1 MGATLADYSKDQLGR
16 LHRSGVSLSKSWLTY
31 AHPEL
36 KAEWQELQK
45 PSAFE
50 ALRKGI
56 EAATSMDGDI
66 AAKTAHALEG
76 PQAILSARADLE
88 RKLKANIL
96 SYVSSGHIHGFG
108 YELPR
113 SLSSAPVAIPKAAWA
128 GKYDWD
134 NGTLSFRGLE
144 FVDVR
149 LTTNR
154 IRNDILERGVVDKT
168 PTNPAGRPGVGPAI
182 EDAFR
187 ALHEAGEIDASAS
200 QASHYPKVRAWLEL
214 NKPDLP
220 VPPAHLS
227 DKTIYKYFSPL
238 FKGL

>member
-1 MGATLADYSKDQLGR
+1 MAEITKDQMER

-31 AHPEL
+31 AHPDL
-36 KAEWQELQK
+36 KTEWQDLQK
-45 PSAFE
+45 QSPME
-50 ALRKGI
+50 ALQKDAL
-56 EAATSMDGDI
+56 AASEIDGDMT
-66 AAKTAHALEG
+66 AKLTHAFSGFGKLTG
-76 PQAILSARADLE
+76 ARSDLKNKLQA
-88 RKLKANIL
+88 NTL
-96 SYVSSGHIHGFG
+96 SYVSGGHLRGFG

-113 SLSSAPVAIPKAAWA
+113 SVSSSPVAIPKAAWA
-128 GKYDWD
+128 GKCDWA

-154 IRNDILERGVVDKT
+154 IRNEILERGVVDKT
-168 PTNPAGRPGVGPAI
+168 PTNPAGRPGVGNAI
-182 EDAFR
+182 AEAFD
-187 ALHEAGEIDASAS
+187 ALHKAGQIDASAS

-227 DKTIYKYFSPL
+227 DKTMYKYFSPL

>member
-1 MGATLADYSKDQLGR
+1 MGEITQDQLER
-16 LHRSGVSLSKSWLTY
+16 LHRAGVALSNSWLTY
-31 AHPEL
+31 AHPDL
-36 KAEWQELQK
+36 KTEWQDLQK
-45 PSAFE
+45 HSPIE
-50 ALRKGI
+50 ALQKDAL
-56 EAATSMDGDI
+56 AASELDGDMT
-66 AAKTAHALEG
+66 AKLTHAFSGFGKLTG
-76 PQAILSARADLE
+76 ARSDLKNKLQA
-88 RKLKANIL
+88 NTL
-96 SYVSSGHIHGFG
+96 SYVSGGHLHGFG

-113 SLSSAPVAIPKAAWA
+113 TVSAVPVAIPKAAWA
-128 GKYDWD
+128 GKCDWT
-134 NGTLSFRGLE
+134 NGTVSFRGLE

-154 IRNDILERGVVDKT
+154 IRNEILERGVVDKT
-168 PTNPAGRPGVGPAI
+168 PTSPAGRPGVGPAI

-187 ALHEAGEIDASAS
+187 SLHKTGQIDASAS

-238 FKGL
+238 FKDL